1 METAAEA
8 ASATAKYPYPS
19 KSQIMQK
26 ALNKHNTYRAK
37 HGAGPLN
44 WYNPLAATAYAAAA
58 ARCKAKSKSYYGT
71 SQAGENLYYTSMR
84 GDPVRLLTKA
94 IDSWY
99 QESSM
104 YDFDKPGFSANTHRF
119 TQASHPYI
127 PSISI

>member
-8 ASATAKYPYPS
+8 ASASAKYPYPS

-26 ALNKHNTYRAK
+26 ALDKHNTYRAR

-44 WYNPLAATAYAAAA
+44 WYNPLAVSAGAAGAQ
-58 ARCKAKSKSYYGT
+58 CGKTNSKSYYGT
-71 SQAGENLYYTSMR
+71 SKAGENVYYTSLR

-119 TQASHPYI
+119 TQASHSIYI
-127 PSISI
+127 

>member
-8 ASATAKYPYPS
+8 ASASARYNYPS

-26 ALNKHNTYRAK
+26 ALDKHKTYRAK

-44 WYNPLAATAYAAAA
+44 WYKPLAASAGAAA
-58 ARCKAKSKSYYGT
+58 ARCYTQSKSYYGT
-71 SQAGENLYYTSMR
+71 FKAGENVYYTSMR

-99 QESSM
+99 QEGSM
-104 YDFDKPGFSANTHRF
+104 YDFGKPGFSANTHRF
-119 TQASHPYI
+119 T
-127 PSISI
+127 